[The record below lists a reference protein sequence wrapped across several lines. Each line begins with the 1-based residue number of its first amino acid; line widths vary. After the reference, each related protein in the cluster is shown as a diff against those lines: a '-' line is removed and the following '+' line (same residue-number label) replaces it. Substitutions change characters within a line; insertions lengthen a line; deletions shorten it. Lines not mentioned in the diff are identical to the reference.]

1 MKPLVKSAV
10 ESALIAA
17 LVALG
22 CLWLLISGNTS
33 GEDVNEAKM
42 AMLGIGLGLALI
54 THWVY
59 MGLAIKRDGRPL
71 FGWMLGMVLLFPVVT
86 IVALVLMSSAREE
99 EGSKAA

>member
-17 LVALG
+17 LVALA
-22 CLWLLISGNTS
+22 CLWFLISANTS
-33 GEDVNEAKM
+33 GEEVSDARM
-42 AMLGIGLGLALI
+42 AMLGIGLGLAMI

-86 IVALVLMSSAREE
+86 IIALVLMSAREE